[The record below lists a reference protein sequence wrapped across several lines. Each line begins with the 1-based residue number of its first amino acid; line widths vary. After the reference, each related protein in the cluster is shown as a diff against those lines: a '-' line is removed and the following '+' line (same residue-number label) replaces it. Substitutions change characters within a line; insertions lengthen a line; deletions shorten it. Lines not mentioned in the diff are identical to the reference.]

1 MTTDT
6 HVEAKTPRKA
16 KALDE
21 QTLNQAQET
30 LSELDAALAEAT
42 KTMNE
47 LGEDGA
53 LLQESPRDL
62 FDPVAS
68 AASTSAPTA
77 ATASNG
83 ISPHAPTPRAPVQQ
97 AAPQAAQAAEID
109 PRVATVARGM
119 IRDQQRQDR
128 NASAPRN
135 FAREQRERGYREILK
150 DYTGAMVVRRSVK
163 VYDVKLAAS
172 LERYLG
178 IVDSALYQ
186 LVRSGP
192 GILGSGDTF
201 DLMESFEAMILK
213 HEHDAKQASDTTAA
227 MLAHERQKVFA
238 DEDWFVPEYTG
249 ATVDVVVKMKHP
261 LTRKLI
267 IAIEGYEKALTNL
280 NILAWNVKLDPAQNA
295 QMRDEHSRAI
305 KEIFR
310 FSTRVFMGL
319 RGRLQPTPSREG
331 QQTAALFKPSAIEE
345 PSALAMA

>member
-1 MTTDT
+1 LIKKA
-6 HVEAKTPRKA
+6 AKTQHPACTPTPAILCQSRK
-16 KALDE
+16 
-21 QTLNQAQET
+21 
-30 LSELDAALAEAT
+30 
-42 KTMNE
+42 
-47 LGEDGA
+47 
-53 LLQESPRDL
+53 
-62 FDPVAS
+62 
-68 AASTSAPTA
+68 PTA
-77 ATASNG
+77 ATAANG
-83 ISPHAPTPRAPVQQ
+83 IYPHAPTPRAPVQQ
-97 AAPQAAQAAEID
+97 ATPQTPQAAQDAQID

-213 HEHDAKQASDTTAA
+213 HEHDAKEASDTTGAL
-227 MLAHERQKVFA
+227 LAHERQKVFA

-310 FSTRVFMGL
+310 FATRVFMGL
-319 RGRLQPTPSREG
+319 RGRLQPTPAREG
-331 QQTAALFKPSAIEE
+331 QQTAALFKPGAIEA